1 MHTLAK
7 CNCCCKESVCMFK
20 VEYEADCKRIV
31 QAISGRSTEV
41 IIKCKEFMA
50 NQPLI
55 KNNSQGTRCISEE
68 KE

>member
-41 IIKCKEFMA
+41 IIKCKR
-50 NQPLI
+50 ND
-55 KNNSQGTRCISEE
+55 
-68 KE
+68 